1 MKRLAFSLAA
11 VLLIGAAPA
20 SASNPATATEY
31 EVGDGETLGGIA
43 NRTGV
48 PASVIAAA
56 NGLAEPYDVQKGQK
70 LAIPRQ
76 RSHTVK
82 PGETGF
88 AIGMQYGVPF
98 EQIAIANGMAPPYT
112 VKTGQK
118 LIIPAVLKSAPPPP
132 KPREAPYFRW
142 PHDGK
147 VAGRFTG
154 LNNAG
159 GHDGIDIGARPGD
172 MIRASAS
179 GMVIRVDNNH
189 PRFGRMVVL
198 DHGDGW
204 LTAYGPLARATVK
217 QGEFVKSGER
227 IGVAGAADPAPKP
240 DLHFRILKD
249 DKEIDP
255 LPRLPKRKAR

>member
-1 MKRLAFSLAA
+1 MKRLALALFA
-11 VLLIGAAPA
+11 GLLIA
-20 SASNPATATEY
+20 STNPATVTEY

-56 NGLAEPYDVQKGQK
+56 NGLSEPYDVKKGTK
-70 LAIPRQ
+70 LTIPRQ
-76 RSHTVK
+76 RNHTVK

-88 AIGMQYGVPF
+88 SIGMQYGVPF

-118 LIIPAVLKSAPPPP
+118 LIIPAVLKAAPPAP
-132 KPREAPYFRW
+132 KVRETPYFRW

-147 VAGRFTG
+147 VAARFTG
-154 LNNAG
+154 LDDAG
-159 GHDGIDIGARPGD
+159 GHDGIDLAARPGD

-198 DHGDGW
+198 EHGNGW

-217 QGEFVKSGER
+217 QGEFVKAGER
-227 IGVAGAADPAPKP
+227 IGIAGPAGPVKKP

-249 DKEIDP
+249 DKEVDP
-255 LPRLPKRKAR
+255 LPRLPKRAAQ